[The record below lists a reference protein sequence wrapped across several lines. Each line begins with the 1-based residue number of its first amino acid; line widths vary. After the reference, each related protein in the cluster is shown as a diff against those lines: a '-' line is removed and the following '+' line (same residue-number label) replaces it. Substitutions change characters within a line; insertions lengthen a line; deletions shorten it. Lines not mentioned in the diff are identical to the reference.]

1 MLWSIL
7 LKNWRIWAFLA
18 LVIFAGLILSY
29 GLHILNASNNRANN
43 AEKTLIEY
51 VNAQKLLNA
60 EYKHKYEQ
68 SLTILQ
74 KQNEDYEGKLNAINQ
89 KYNSANVDISVLRNR
104 LRDTL
109 QHRAAENTS
118 ASDSEATPRSEPNS
132 DTTSIGYIETL
143 EQACSIT
150 TLQYNHLREWSN
162 QICTIVECVN

>member
-1 MLWSIL
+1 MIWSIL
-7 LKNWRIWAFLA
+7 LKNWKIWAFL
-18 LVIFAGLILSY
+18 GLIILFSAIVTY

-89 KYNSANVDISVLRNR
+89 KYNSANVDINVLRNR

-109 QHRAAENTS
+109 QHRAAESTS
-118 ASDSEATPRSEPNS
+118 AIDTEAAPTSEPNS

-150 TLQYNHLREWSN
+150 TLQYNHLREWADTV
-162 QICTIVECVN
+162 CTIVECK